1 MALSGI
7 DISTYQGNINWT
19 KVKTSGKVQFV
30 IIRAGYGVKQDDRF
44 NQNYQGC
51 KSNGIP
57 CGIYWFCKA
66 VNTAEAVQEAN
77 ACLKAIAGKSFE
89 YPIFY
94 DIEDVNASDKKHTI
108 ASLGIT
114 KVSAIAVAF
123 LETLRKSGISN
134 LGVYSFKS
142 ALDTLFQPDV
152 LQSYK
157 VWVAQLGTN
166 TYTKSAYTMWQYSWK
181 GIIPGIVGKV
191 DLDYDYGTLSSVSTG
206 YPTAQSIPTQISKVE
221 FAVQW
226 AIMIANDDSHGYD
239 QGNRWGPDYDCSS
252 LVITAYETAGVPVKT
267 NKASNTR
274 DMQAVFLKTGFEL
287 VPGFS
292 DSNYSMLK
300 RGDVLLSHGHTEM
313 YIGDGQLVGASI
325 NESGGTHG
333 GKTGDQKGNEI
344 RVRDYYRNGWY
355 CAMRYTVG
363 DYTTNTL
370 GFNGLL
376 SYGAG
381 NPVYIDWTQLT
392 PYIATIDRD
401 CKEIDYD
408 KLKDM
413 KVVALMIEGGYL
425 YDKSHMVVS
434 RYRNTQIDDQVKNAK
449 EHELPYA
456 LYADVRARNVDEAK
470 AELHELQFLIQ
481 KYTPPLGCWLTFSF
495 KEDEKE
501 KNDSIIKVYKEKL
514 HKLGLVGKIG
524 FYVNRDQLNTISWD
538 EWQEEFYWWMV
549 EDVSDI
555 AEVEQLL
562 YPEFF
567 MLDPSNIEAH
577 QIIGTYGSS
586 EGVVYNTDVPSYGD
600 TVVIPATVNQSGIIA
615 NYTNYTYWFSH
626 WSRSSVQ
633 HQIAMLWDQQGR
645 PNSRGIATVS
655 GHYLLAMAPK
665 FGTTGDLL
673 TITLEDNTKF
683 TAIMADSKGSDAPTS
698 WGHVLNGKIDIIEWE
713 KIGPSNTKVSNVT
726 MDLTGWKGKKVY
738 SVKNHGKFSGL
749 K

>member
-19 KVKTSGKVQFV
+19 KVKNSGKVQFV
-30 IIRAGYGVKQDDRF
+30 IIRAGYGVKQDDKF

-66 VNTAEAVQEAN
+66 VNTAEAVQEAD

-94 DIEDVNASDKKHTI
+94 DIEDVNANDKKHTI

-134 LGVYSFKS
+134 LGVYSFKF
-142 ALDTLFQPDV
+142 ALDTLFKQEV

-166 TYTKSAYTMWQYSWK
+166 TYTKSAYTMWQYSWT

-191 DLDYDYGTLSSVSTG
+191 DLDYDYGTLSSVATG
-206 YPTAQSIPTQISKVE
+206 YPTAQAIPTQISKVE

-252 LVITAYETAGVPVKT
+252 FVITAYETAGVPVRT
-267 NKASNTR
+267 NKATR
-274 DMQAVFLKTGFEL
+274 TFDMQAVFLKTGFEL

-292 DSNYSMLK
+292 DSNYSMLM

-344 RVRDYYRNGWY
+344 HVHKYYKNGWY

-408 KLKDM
+408 KLKEM

-434 RYRNTQIDDQVKNAK
+434 RYRNPQIDDQVKNAK
-449 EHELPYA
+449 DHQLPYA

-495 KEDEKE
+495 KEEEKE

-577 QIIGTYGSS
+577 QLIGTFGST
-586 EGVVYNTDVPSYGD
+586 EGVVYDTSVPSYGT
-600 TVVIPATVNQSGIIA
+600 TVVVPANVNQSGISA
-615 NYTNYTYWFSH
+615 NYCNYTYLFHVWGETT
-626 WSRSSVQ
+626 VQ

-645 PNSRGIATVS
+645 PSNRGIATVS
-655 GHYLLAMAPK
+655 GHYLIAMTPI

-683 TAIMADSKGSDAPTS
+683 TAIMGDSKGPDADTK
-698 WGHVLNGKIDIIEWE
+698 WGHLLTSGIDVVEWE
-713 KIGPSNTKVSNVT
+713 KIGPSGTNISNVKI
-726 MDLTGWKGKKVY
+726 DLTGWKGKKVY
-738 SVKNHGKFSGL
+738 SVTNHGKFSGL